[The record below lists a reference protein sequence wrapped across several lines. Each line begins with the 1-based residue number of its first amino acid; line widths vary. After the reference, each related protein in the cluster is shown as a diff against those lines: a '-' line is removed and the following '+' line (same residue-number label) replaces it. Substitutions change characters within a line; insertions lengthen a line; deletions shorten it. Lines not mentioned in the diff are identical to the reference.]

1 MGHAGGLTSVTPR
14 ETMVS
19 PNRLRQRTGSRP
31 GDRPGFE
38 GDEMIN
44 SRQST
49 VALLAGALT
58 LAVGGCGGKTKHA
71 SPTTAAANGTTSP
84 GGEKSAG
91 TVATTPSAP
100 GKTPKPARPKSNKPS
115 LADTPAKTLSFSGT
129 GVKEIGKPD
138 PLRIPTASTIHWT
151 NDGAIFQ
158 IIPASPKVQSPVNS
172 TGHSGTAA
180 LGKGAYYGFL
190 INAVGHWTVKIVP
203 GA

>member
-1 MGHAGGLTSVTPR
+1 
-14 ETMVS
+14 
-19 PNRLRQRTGSRP
+19 
-31 GDRPGFE
+31 
-38 GDEMIN
+38 MIN

-58 LAVGGCGGKTKHA
+58 LAAAGCGGKSKHPPPTK
-71 SPTTAAANGTTSP
+71 TAANGTTSST
-84 GGEKSAG
+84 SAASG
-91 TVATTPSAP
+91 TASTTPSGSGRA
-100 GKTPKPARPKSNKPS
+100 PKPARPKSNKPS
-115 LADTPAKTLSFSGT
+115 LADTPAKTLSFAGT

-172 TGHSGTAA
+172 TAHSGTAA

>member
-1 MGHAGGLTSVTPR
+1 
-14 ETMVS
+14 
-19 PNRLRQRTGSRP
+19 
-31 GDRPGFE
+31 
-38 GDEMIN
+38 MIN

-71 SPTTAAANGTTSP
+71 SPTTAAADGTTST
-84 GGEKSAG
+84 GGQKSTD
-91 TVATTPSAP
+91 TVATTPSTP
-100 GKTPKPARPKSNKPS
+100 GKTPKSAPKSNKQS
-115 LADTPAKTLSFSGT
+115 LADTPARTLSFSGT